1 MSSKP
6 VVSAAILATVV
17 CLALTAS
24 APSNAKESRYIATE
38 ESVLNIGSLGSFLR
52 LMLGTSSPIADT
64 SGVSSKPVMQKVECD
79 PDDCK
84 RPKPPP
90 PPPPCRPRQ
99 PCLDP

>member
-6 VVSAAILATVV
+6 VVSAAILAAVACFT
-17 CLALTAS
+17 LAVS
-24 APSNAKESRYIATE
+24 APSDAKESRYIAAE
-38 ESVLNIGSLGSFLR
+38 ESVLNIGSLGSFLK
-52 LMLGTSSPIADT
+52 LMLGTLSPITDIG
-64 SGVSSKPVMQKVECD
+64 GVTGKPVMQKVECD
-79 PDDCK
+79 PDDCR